1 MGDGSTKVGED
12 PDPDARGY
20 DKIVDHVMAARAL
33 AKAEHD
39 QFLIYLL
46 DMVLYELASR
56 GAVRLN

>member
-1 MGDGSTKVGED
+1 
-12 PDPDARGY
+12 
-20 DKIVDHVMAARAL
+20 MAARAL